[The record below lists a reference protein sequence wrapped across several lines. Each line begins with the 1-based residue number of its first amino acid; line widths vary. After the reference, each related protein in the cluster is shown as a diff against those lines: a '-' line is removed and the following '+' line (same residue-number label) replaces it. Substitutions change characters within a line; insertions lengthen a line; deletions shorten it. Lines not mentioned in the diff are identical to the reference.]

1 MNCFKRGLYLHLSDF
16 LLGEEKINQIDQ
28 RANIHSKLVENDSSK
43 KSRVGDSNHSCDVE
57 EDCVAEDDAT
67 TFVENNN
74 SKDIFTDASPDTPS
88 DDDNT
93 NVIEAT
99 SMINTERE
107 NKVENILR
115 KQSRDA
121 EAQTKARESRDSF
134 RCRGCGVESNRQRFE
149 EEVRGYEFT
158 ADHVGQRSMSDT
170 FKVCLFFRGG
180 SRIPCRRGGATNKFA
195 IFSQKL
201 HEMKKILVSREGAL
215 RGHPLGSGTV
225 FFFRNTF
232 SL

>member
-1 MNCFKRGLYLHLSDF
+1 MCDRNRC
-16 LLGEEKINQIDQ
+16 
-28 RANIHSKLVENDSSK
+28 
-43 KSRVGDSNHSCDVE
+43 CDVE
-57 EDCVAEDDAT
+57 EDCVAEEDDSR

-88 DDDNT
+88 DDDNA
-93 NVIEAT
+93 NVIEAS
-99 SMINTERE
+99 SMINSESE

-170 FKVCLFFRGG
+170 FKVYLFFRGG
-180 SRIPCRRGGATNKFA
+180 SRIPRRRGGAPTNKFA
-195 IFSQKL
+195 IFPKNC
-201 HEMKKILVSREGAL
+201 MNL
-215 RGHPLGSGTV
+215 RKFWSVGKARAGGTPLGSATV
-225 FFFRNTF
+225 FFFQMPFLCELF
-232 SL
+232 SKVN

>member
-1 MNCFKRGLYLHLSDF
+1 M
-16 LLGEEKINQIDQ
+16 
-28 RANIHSKLVENDSSK
+28 ENDSSQ
-43 KSRVGDSNHSCDVE
+43 KSRVCDRNRCCDVE
-57 EDCVAEDDAT
+57 EDCVAEEDDSR

-74 SKDIFTDASPDTPS
+74 SKDIFTDASPGTPS
-88 DDDNT
+88 DDDNA
-93 NVIEAT
+93 NVIEAS
-99 SMINTERE
+99 SMINSESE

-180 SRIPCRRGGATNKFA
+180 SRIPRRRGGQLTNLPFFPKNC
-195 IFSQKL
+195 
-201 HEMKKILVSREGAL
+201 MK
-215 RGHPLGSGTV
+215 
-225 FFFRNTF
+225 
-232 SL
+232 

>member
-1 MNCFKRGLYLHLSDF
+1 MNCFKRGLISDF
-16 LLGEEKINQIDQ
+16 LLGEEKLNQIQQ
-28 RANIHSKLVENDSSK
+28 RAKVVENDSLK
-43 KSRVGDSNHSCDVE
+43 KSRVCRSNPSCDVE
-57 EDCVAEDDAT
+57 EDCLAGDDDPR
-67 TFVENNN
+67 TFTENNN

-93 NVIEAT
+93 NVMETA
-99 SMINTERE
+99 SMINSE
-107 NKVENILR
+107 NKNKVDNILR

-170 FKVCLFFRGG
+170 FKVY
-180 SRIPCRRGGATNKFA
+180 I
-195 IFSQKL
+195 
-201 HEMKKILVSREGAL
+201 
-215 RGHPLGSGTV
+215 
-225 FFFRNTF
+225 
-232 SL
+232 